1 MSKLSAIT
9 RADRYACVDGC
20 PCGWESGKGGQSLP
34 SLSGAAR
41 KAAPYTIY
49 CRCDGQIRKVAHK
62 ADYTGLVPKWCPR
75 LEENGGK
82 KA

>member
-1 MSKLSAIT
+1 MT

-20 PCGWESGKGGQSLP
+20 PFGWESGAGGQSLP

-41 KAAPYTIY
+41 KAAAYTIY
-49 CRCDGQIRKVAHK
+49 CRDSGKVRKVAHK

-75 LEENGGK
+75 LAENGGK
-82 KA
+82 EATK